1 MSKLR
6 IDVDLD
12 KIRYN
17 TRFLVDHL
25 RPRGISVTGVTKAVC
40 GHPEIANAML
50 EGGVTGLADA
60 RISNIMRMRNA
71 GISRSISLI
80 RTPMLSQ
87 VAQVVDNCDVSF
99 NTEMDII
106 ASLAINAL
114 GKNITHNI
122 ILMVEM
128 GDMREGIL
136 PEHLG
141 STVSQILRMEGIS
154 LKGVGANFACLGHVA
169 PSVGAME
176 MLSSLAADT
185 ELASGPALET
195 VSGGGSASL
204 PWALGKGATGKINN
218 LRLGEAILL
227 GTDPVSGY
235 AIDGLYTDVFTLWA
249 EVIETKTKS
258 NPNPL
263 QMNYPIPSM
272 QCVTL
277 DSPSNTRSILAIGL
291 QDTDA
296 AGLIFPA
303 GVTFVGATSDHIVVE
318 NTNWLLRPGGEV
330 KLRMKYSALSR
341 GMAAPDVAKVFH
353 GDSAL
358 VDCNAANT
366 DRPYSNRK

>member
-25 RPRGISVTGVTKAVC
+25 RPRGITVTGVTKAVC
-40 GHPEIANAML
+40 GHPAIANAMI
-50 EGGVTGLADA
+50 EVGATGLADA
-60 RISNIMRMRNA
+60 RISNVMRMRNA
-71 GISRSISLI
+71 GISCPISLI

-87 VAQVVDNCDVSF
+87 VEQVVDNCDVSY
-99 NTEMDII
+99 NTEVDII
-106 ASLAINAL
+106 ACLAINAL

-136 PEHLG
+136 PEHLE

-154 LKGVGANFACLGHVA
+154 LKGIGANFACLGHVA
-169 PSVGAME
+169 PSAEAMAL
-176 MLSSLAADT
+176 LSSLAIDT
-185 ELASGPALET
+185 ERAFGPALET

-227 GTDPVSGY
+227 GTDPVSGH
-235 AIDGLYTDVFTLWA
+235 AIGGLYTDAFTLWA
-249 EVIETKTKS
+249 EVIETKAKS
-258 NPNPL
+258 NPNPVR
-263 QMNYPIPSM
+263 MNYPIPSM

-277 DSPSNTRSILAIGL
+277 DGPSNTRSILAIGL

-296 AGLIFPA
+296 AGLVFPA
-303 GVTFVGATSDHIVVE
+303 GVTFVGATSDHIIVE
-318 NTNWLLRPGGEV
+318 TTDCPARAGGEM

-341 GMAAPDVAKVFH
+341 SMAAPDVAKVFR
-353 GDSAL
+353 GASAL
-358 VDCNAANT
+358 AEIIAANN
-366 DRPYSNRK
+366 DRPYSK

>member
-6 IDVDLD
+6 IDIDLS
-12 KIRYN
+12 KILYN
-17 TRFLVDHL
+17 TRFLVDRL
-25 RPRGISVTGVTKAVC
+25 RPRGITVTGVTKAVC
-40 GHPEIANAML
+40 GHPKIANAML
-50 EGGVTGLADA
+50 EGGATGLADA
-60 RISNIMRMRNA
+60 RISNIMRMRDA
-71 GISRSISLI
+71 GISCSISLI

-87 VAQVVDNCDVSF
+87 VAQVVDYCDVSF

-106 ASLAINAL
+106 ASLAIEAL

-128 GDMREGIL
+128 GDMRDGIL
-136 PEHLG
+136 PEHLE
-141 STVSQILRMEGIS
+141 STVSQILRMKGIS
-154 LKGVGANFACLGHVA
+154 LKGIGANFACLGHVA
-169 PSVGAME
+169 PSAEAMAL
-176 MLSSLAADT
+176 LSSLAIYT
-185 ELASGPALET
+185 ERAFGPALET

-227 GTDPVSGY
+227 GTDPVSGH
-235 AIDGLYTDVFTLWA
+235 AIGGLYTDAFTLWA

>member
-1 MSKLR
+1 MSKPR

-17 TRFLVDHL
+17 TRFLVDRL
-25 RPRGISVTGVTKAVC
+25 RPRGITVTGVTKAVC

-50 EGGVTGLADA
+50 EGGATGLADA
-60 RISNIMRMRNA
+60 RISNIKRMRDA
-71 GISRSISLI
+71 GISCSISLI

-87 VAQVVDNCDVSF
+87 VAQVLDNCDVSF

-106 ASLAINAL
+106 ASLAIEAQR
-114 GKNITHNI
+114 KNITHNI

-136 PEHLG
+136 PEHLER
-141 STVSQILRMEGIS
+141 TVSQVLRMEGIS
-154 LKGVGANFACLGHVA
+154 LKGIGANFACLGHVA
-169 PSVGAME
+169 PSAGAIE
-176 MLSSLAADT
+176 LLSSLAVDT

-227 GTDPVSGY
+227 GTDPVSGH
-235 AIDGLYTDVFTLWA
+235 AIGGLYTDAFTLWA
-249 EVIETKTKS
+249 EVIETKAKS
-258 NPNPL
+258 NPNPVQL
-263 QMNYPIPSM
+263 NYPIPSM

-277 DSPSNTRSILAIGL
+277 ESPSNTRSILAIGL

-296 AGLIFPA
+296 AGLVFPA
-303 GVTFVGATSDHIVVE
+303 GVTFAGATSDHIVVE
-318 NTNWLLRPGGEV
+318 TTNCLLGAGGEM

-341 GMAAPDVAKVFH
+341 GMAAPDVAKIFR
-353 GDSAL
+353 GDSTLAERT
-358 VDCNAANT
+358 AANT
-366 DRPYSNRK
+366 DRPYPK